1 MKFGVYLNPK
11 RIAAEKAVEYVK
23 DGMIVGLGT
32 GSTAEFAVRKIG
44 QLVAGGLDII
54 GIPTSRQT
62 EKLAKECSIKLSTLD
77 EHEKIDVTIDGTDE
91 VDLDF
96 NLIKGMG
103 GALLWEKIVASN
115 SKIEIIVADN
125 TKNVNIIGTKSPL
138 PVEVV
143 RFGWKTTSDK
153 LKKLG
158 CTPNIRVFGN
168 AMYTT
173 DSGNYIL
180 DCSFKPDGIKN
191 AKELEQKINNIP
203 GVVEN
208 GLFID
213 LTDIV
218 ITGSEKGMEIKK
230 K

>member
-1 MKFGVYLNPK
+1 MYLNPK
-11 RIAAEKAVEYVK
+11 QIAAEKAVEYVK
-23 DGMIVGLGT
+23 DGMVIGLGT
-32 GSTAEFAVRKIG
+32 GSTAEFAVKKIG
-44 QLVAGGLDII
+44 QLVNDGLDII
-54 GIPTSRQT
+54 GISTSRQT
-62 EKLAKECSIKLSTLD
+62 EKLAKECGIKLSTLD
-77 EHEKIDVTIDGTDE
+77 EHGKIDVTIDGADE
-91 VDLDF
+91 VDPDF

-115 SKIEIIVADN
+115 SRIEIIVTDN
-125 TKNVNIIGTKSPL
+125 TKNVNMIGTKSPL

-143 RFGWKTTSDK
+143 KFGWKTTSNK

-158 CTPNIRVFGN
+158 CAPSIRMFGN
-168 AMYTT
+168 TTYTT

-180 DCSFKPDGIKN
+180 DCSFKPNGIKN
-191 AKELEQKINNIP
+191 ANDTEQRINNTP

-218 ITGSEKGMEIKK
+218 IIGSEKGIEIKK

>member
-1 MKFGVYLNPK
+1 LNPK
-11 RIAAEKAVEYVK
+11 QIAAEKAVEYVK
-23 DGMIVGLGT
+23 NGMIVGLGT
-32 GSTAEFAVRKIG
+32 GSTAEFAVKKIG
-44 QLVAGGLDII
+44 QLVTGGLDII

-62 EKLAKECSIKLSTLD
+62 ERLAKECGIKLSTLD
-77 EHEKIDVTIDGTDE
+77 EHGKIDVTIDGADE
-91 VDLDF
+91 VDPHF

-115 SKIEIIVADN
+115 SKIEIIVVDS
-125 TKNVNIIGTKSPL
+125 TKNVNVIGTKSSL

-143 RFGWKTTSDK
+143 KFGWKTTSNK

-158 CTPNIRVFGN
+158 CAPTIRMFGSTIY
-168 AMYTT
+168 AT

-180 DCSFKPDGIKN
+180 DCSFKPNGIKN
-191 AKELEQKINNIP
+191 AKELEREINNTP

-218 ITGSEKGMEIKK
+218 IIGSDKGVDIKK